1 MEVTP
6 EIFAWLTS
14 LNIINPFV
22 SFSQDLVNDF
32 QIPEKTVSLLMGGKY
47 FDIMIQPLQEAYNKF
62 YKINEDYLSNLMKL
76 KQIPDGQEYISN
88 SLKYANWKIIFE
100 VLAHFGIVFTDDEL
114 SLLVNNSM
122 DELKKVISKI
132 YHTYTKYLNGV
143 NEDNYNNNELYYSN
157 KDVELREA
165 NNNKMNDQN
174 NLLNIN
180 EINPLKKYEECDTLL
195 EFMILSLCK
204 NMNMKPRQAVTLLS
218 KNRKYLKKICIS
230 GYNYNFQA
238 IKNWLTDLYNNKE
251 IIIKLITN
259 SEDGLNICY
268 SSIGSALL
276 CKDLEISLQSA
287 QLLNIIK
294 YKVGMN
300 WDWFYNEGMN
310 TFIFI
315 INKEDSSHRKDFLD
329 LLFDFIK
336 DNIHLFFDELQKK
349 FEDSNNSNNNKYN
362 YGIKKSIY
370 DFISNIISIS
380 NDMDKDFIY
389 YFQKFIYDICLSNTG
404 DISYNLS
411 ILSETFFNFD
421 PIEENNANKII
432 TYFKENIK
440 SNTQSIFSTGIS
452 QIFNLMEKFGKIK
465 NKYAPHLYKNI
476 TFIFIEEYNNELKRE
491 LFLEN
496 FEKFLNNNQDIP
508 IDILLEPYLNQINS
522 CQNYGLSDFLFL
534 LKIVEHPRIEAKDIF
549 EIIQFILNVCLNSI
563 AYSRCANLILSLIFE
578 KELIDKLF
586 YENNNNTDES
596 FYNIEQLENKFID
609 FINTALDM
617 YISNIT
623 KQEDKFILETPYD
636 IMTQNYE
643 NVNMEVKE
651 MIVNCVKRYRKIKG
665 YHSSGLLAMMWYYND
680 NDDIMMQIEELNR
693 PIYEPMESYLERKRL
708 EQEERDKHDYTKK
721 LMISLK
727 DMREKRMNVLLNRE
741 ALNEQKKFKED
752 RIKKKLLERRR
763 IIRLM
768 SGIEARIRPQVLAP
782 VTKMSKSNS
791 DFYEQMNNN
800 NNLFYHPNKL
810 KTGPLKSNMMF
821 ALNNAAQNYVNKGI
835 IDENSKFYQKINN
848 ETNFQNSNR
857 LKRSSSELN
866 YYENKKGEEIIKQ
879 YNQLKNYSEKKKK
892 YSYYESDYK
901 LNKKEEITKLLIQKE
916 GSLISHD
923 IYSKNKRYLLPKS
936 FNIQHMGIPFDLEE
950 EEKRE
955 LKAIKG
961 YNKEYRKNLKYYFKV
976 YSNTAKQ
983 KITKTKLVRLLRDI
997 GIDKEKLEYDEIST
1011 LIRLMFQDNFSEFDF
1026 NQFINLLIQLSY
1038 IIYTKRRPCL
1048 TIGETYSILLKRFTL
1063 KNINHERILSIRKK
1077 YQLVI
1082 DYLLQLK
1089 EDNEQFNIPEGFK
1102 FAKNTYVKYNCRLAP
1117 HMQNYLGESK
1127 FICYQVLE
1135 EIIYDSCKSSILEPY
1150 VEISTEDVVEIEP
1163 EKIHNWSPGLTMAY
1177 IDLDKSLK
1185 FHGIFAADALEEGIR
1200 KILKKN
1206 FELNS
1211 EGKLIKLAKG
1221 IFNIKW
1227 VKQDLEKK
1235 REFRRQQNFEL
1246 ERKKTQIESNKNKY
1260 KRTITKEEYEKVE
1273 EKFKQLKLKIQHKEE
1288 EKKEKKKSQ
1297 EKISKEM
1304 KEKKHQEMQPFF
1316 KEKKKKLKEQ
1326 FNNINSKQKE
1336 LQKERQEE
1344 EKKQIEKLK
1353 RKNYIVSEKEKN
1365 YNEFEKNI
1373 NNSIKNLSEKEEIKV
1388 CLDKYMNHLK
1398 IIYDIYSKI
1407 GYNKISFNSKEVMHI
1422 DEFKQFLINFAILG
1436 VYINAEQMSW
1446 IFKNIAKVSQKER
1459 YNEMYFDFNDFILS
1473 IFYLTIFSKYENKSW
1488 KIMPKDI
1495 EEMDDL
1501 KLEKFLK
1508 ILGLKLPFDKI
1519 QLEKFINERRSISMK
1534 NLLSLQHTLKLEE
1547 AKNYANKN
1555 NNNNNNIDENYNN
1568 NNKSNNNNDEN
1579 KNENM
1584 GNDKKEIKKNDIK
1597 NTDKSE
1603 KTSLNKNKVNV
1614 TNNSNNNAKKEIKS
1628 QKSEVSN
1635 KIKNTNNSN
1644 NKKSDKKSENEE
1656 EYEEYEEEVEISE
1669 GKNE

>member
-132 YHTYTKYLNGV
+132 YHTYTKYLNSV
-143 NEDNYNNNELYYSN
+143 NENNYINNEFYLN

-294 YKVGMN
+294 YKVEMN

-349 FEDSNNSNNNKYN
+349 FEDSNNSNNKYN

-370 DFISNIISIS
+370 DFISNIITIS
-380 NDMDKDFIY
+380 NDMDKDFIF

-404 DISYNLS
+404 DISFNLS

-522 CQNYGLSDFLFL
+522 YQNYGLSDFLFL

-708 EQEERDKHDYTKK
+708 EQEERDKHDYSKK

-810 KTGPLKSNMMF
+810 KTGQLKSNMMF

-835 IDENSKFYQKINN
+835 IDENSKFYQKINS
-848 ETNFQNSNR
+848 ETNYPNSIR

-879 YNQLKNYSEKKKK
+879 YNQLKNFSEKKKK
-892 YSYYESDYK
+892 YSYYESNLK

-923 IYSKNKRYLLPKS
+923 IYSKNKRFLLPKS
-936 FNIQHMGIPFDLEE
+936 FNIQHMGVPFDLEE

-1102 FAKNTYVKYNCRLAP
+1102 FSKNTYVKYNCRLAP

-1163 EKIHNWSPGLTMAY
+1163 EKIHKWSPGLTMAY

-1297 EKISKEM
+1297 EKISKEI
-1304 KEKKHQEMQPFF
+1304 KEKKQQEMQPFF

-1407 GYNKISFNSKEVMHI
+1407 GYNKISFNSKEVMHL

-1555 NNNNNNIDENYNN
+1555 NNNNNIDENYNN

-1614 TNNSNNNAKKEIKS
+1614 TNNFYNNAQKEIKS

-1656 EYEEYEEEVEISE
+1656 EYEEYEEEEVISE

>member
-132 YHTYTKYLNGV
+132 YHTYTKYLNSV
-143 NEDNYNNNELYYSN
+143 NENNYINNEFYLN

-810 KTGPLKSNMMF
+810 KTGQLKSNMMF

-1185 FHGIFAADALEEGIR
+1185 FHGIFAADALEDGIR

-1273 EKFKQLKLKIQHKEE
+1273 EKFKQLKLKIQQKEE

-1297 EKISKEM
+1297 EKISKEI
-1304 KEKKHQEMQPFF
+1304 KEKKQQEMQPFF

-1614 TNNSNNNAKKEIKS
+1614 TNNSYNNAKKEIKS

>member
-47 FDIMIQPLQEAYNKF
+47 IDVMIQPLQEAYNKF
-62 YKINEDYLSNLMKL
+62 YKTDQDYLSNLMKL

-88 SLKYANWKIIFE
+88 SLKYTNWKIIFE
-100 VLAHFGIVFTDDEL
+100 VLAHFGLVFSDDEL

-132 YHTYTKYLNGV
+132 YHTYTKYLNSS
-143 NEDNYNNNELYYSN
+143 NDDYYYNKDLYNN
-157 KDVELREA
+157 K
-165 NNNKMNDQN
+165 NNKEEELKEVNNKINNKINNQN
-174 NLLNIN
+174 NLININ
-180 EINPLKKYEECDTLL
+180 EINPLKKYEECNTLL

-251 IIIKLITN
+251 IITKLIIN

-268 SSIGSALL
+268 GSIGSALF

-300 WDWFYNEGMN
+300 WDWFYNEGIN

-315 INKEDSSHRKDFLD
+315 INKEDSSHRKEFLD
-329 LLFDFIK
+329 LLYDFIK
-336 DNIHLFFDELQKK
+336 DNIPLFFEEIKKK
-349 FEDSNNSNNNKYN
+349 FEDCNNNSNNKYN

-370 DFISNIISIS
+370 DFISNIISLS
-380 NDMDKDFIY
+380 NNMDKDFIY
-389 YFQKFIYDICLSNTG
+389 YFQKFIYDICLTNNT

-411 ILSETFFNFD
+411 ILSDTFFLFD
-421 PIEENNANKII
+421 PIEDNNANRII
-432 TYFKENIK
+432 AYFKENIK
-440 SNTQSIFSTGIS
+440 SNIQNIFSTGIL
-452 QIFNLMEKFGKIK
+452 QLFNLMEKFGIIK
-465 NKYAPHLYKNI
+465 NKYGPFLYKNI
-476 TFIFIEEYNNELKRE
+476 VFIFIEEYNNEIKRE

-508 IDILLEPYLNQINS
+508 IDILLESYLNHING
-522 CQNYGLSDFLFL
+522 CQNYALCDFLFL
-534 LKIVEHPRIEAKDIF
+534 LKIIEHPRIEAKDIYD
-549 EIIQFILNVCLNSI
+549 IIQFILNVCLNSI
-563 AYSRCANLILSLIFE
+563 PYARCANLILSLIFE

-586 YENNNNTDES
+586 YENDNNNNDES
-596 FYNIEQLENKFID
+596 YYNIEQLENIFID

-623 KQEDKFILETPYD
+623 NQEDKFILETPYD

-643 NVNMEVKE
+643 NVNMQVKE
-651 MIVNCVKRYRKIKG
+651 MVVNCVKRYRKIKG
-665 YHSSGLLAMMWYYND
+665 NHSSGLLAMMWYYKD

-693 PIYEPMESYLERKRL
+693 PIYEPMQSYYERKRL

-727 DMREKRMNVLLNRE
+727 NLRDKRMNILLNRQE
-741 ALNEQKKFKED
+741 INEQKKLKEE
-752 RIKKKLLERRR
+752 RIKRHLMEKRR

-782 VTKMSKSNS
+782 MTKMSKSNS

-800 NNLFYHPNKL
+800 NLLYRPNKL
-810 KTGPLKSNMMF
+810 QTGQLKSNMMF
-821 ALNNAAQNYVNKGI
+821 AVNNAAQNYVNKGV
-835 IDENSKFYQKINN
+835 IDENSKFYQKLNDETSLNN
-848 ETNFQNSNR
+848 SIKLKKSNSLKNIYQNKSQ
-857 LKRSSSELN
+857 
-866 YYENKKGEEIIKQ
+866 EEIMKQ
-879 YNQLKNYSEKKKK
+879 YGQIINYSEKKKK
-892 YSYYESDYK
+892 HSYYESELK
-901 LNKKEEITKLLIQKE
+901 LNKREEITKLLIQKE
-916 GSLISHD
+916 GSLITHD
-923 IYSKNKRYLLPKS
+923 IYNKSKRNLLPKS
-936 FNIQHMGIPFDLEE
+936 FTIQHMGIPFDLEE

-976 YSNTAKQ
+976 YSNESKQ
-983 KITKTKLVRLLRDI
+983 KITKTRLVRLLRDI
-997 GIDKEKLEYDEIST
+997 GIDKEKIEYDEIST
-1011 LIRLMFQDNFSEFDF
+1011 LIRIMFQDNFSEFDF
-1026 NQFINLLIQLSY
+1026 NQFINLLVQLSY
-1038 IIYTKRRPCL
+1038 IIYTRKRPCL
-1048 TIGETYSILLKRFTL
+1048 TIGETYSILLKRFTM
-1063 KNINHERILSIRKK
+1063 KNINHQRILSIRKK

-1102 FAKNTYVKYNCRLAP
+1102 FVKNTYVKYNCRLAP

-1135 EIIYDSCKSSILEPY
+1135 EIIYDACKSSIIEPF
-1150 VEISTEDVVEIEP
+1150 VEVSTEEVVEIEP

-1185 FHGIFAADALEEGIR
+1185 FHGIFAADALEDGIR

-1206 FELNS
+1206 YELNS
-1211 EGKLIKLAKG
+1211 EGKMLKIAKG
-1221 IFNIKW
+1221 IFNVKW
-1227 VKQDLEKK
+1227 VKQDLERKK
-1235 REFRRQQNFEL
+1235 EFRRKQKVEL
-1246 ERKKTQIESNKNKY
+1246 ERKKLDVESEKNKY
-1260 KRTITKEEYEKVE
+1260 KRTITKEEYGKVE
-1273 EKFKQLKLKIQHKEE
+1273 EQFKQLKKKRKQKEE
-1288 EKKEKKKSQ
+1288 EKKERKKNQAKM
-1297 EKISKEM
+1297 EKEM
-1304 KEKKHQEMQPFF
+1304 KEKKNEEMKPFF
-1316 KEKKKKLKEQ
+1316 KDQKKKLKEQ
-1326 FNNINSKQKE
+1326 FKDIKSKQKE
-1336 LQKERQEE
+1336 LQKEREEE
-1344 EKKQIEKLK
+1344 EKKETEKYK
-1353 RKNYIVSEKEKN
+1353 RKKNYSVSEKEKN

-1373 NNSIKNLSEKEEIKV
+1373 NNSIKSLSEKEEIKV
-1388 CLDKYMNHLK
+1388 CLEKYMNHLN

-1407 GYNKISFNSKEVMHI
+1407 GYNKISFYSKEVMHI

-1436 VYINAEQMSW
+1436 VYITAEQMNW

-1459 YNEMYFDFNDFILS
+1459 NNEMYFDFNDFKLS
-1473 IFYLTIFSKYENKSW
+1473 IFYLTIFSKYENKTW
-1488 KIMPKDI
+1488 KMKPKDI
-1495 EEMDDL
+1495 EEMDEI
-1501 KLEKFLK
+1501 KLENFLK
-1508 ILGLKLPFDKI
+1508 NLGLKLPFDKI
-1519 QLEKFINERRSISMK
+1519 ELEKFINERRSISMK
-1534 NLLSLQHTLKLEE
+1534 NLLSLQHNLKLEE
-1547 AKNYANKN
+1547 AKNHANNKN
-1555 NNNNNNIDENYNN
+1555 NKNNTNNNIEKHSINNDKNENEKNDKSEIKKHN
-1568 NNKSNNNNDEN
+1568 ISNKNKNDKISENKSKISNNNF
-1579 KNENM
+1579 
-1584 GNDKKEIKKNDIK
+1584 
-1597 NTDKSE
+1597 
-1603 KTSLNKNKVNV
+1603 
-1614 TNNSNNNAKKEIKS
+1614 TNNSNTKKEIKS
-1628 QKSEVSN
+1628 EKSAVSN
-1635 KIKNTNNSN
+1635 ISKNIKSD
-1644 NKKSDKKSENEE
+1644 NKKQNGSEKSQKEE
-1656 EYEEYEEEVEISE
+1656 EEEEEDGE
-1669 GKNE
+1669 EEDE